1 MSRFRHI
8 AHLGALVG
16 LAAAVSMTAA
26 PGVAAEVARIAN
38 TATLGFDAS
47 SGRQS
52 ISSNTVTLDVT
63 RTKRPT
69 TLSFRLLP
77 VGYQL
82 TGLKCETN
90 PIKFTPA
97 SIDAATLASAP
108 KVAAIDVTSPLIL
121 VLDNVGGNRDPKV
134 RETSHI
140 AVTTSTTRGE
150 IDLLETGVDTGVFA
164 GGVPERGGGTD
175 ETAACDVTRGRGAN
189 FTLSFTEDEFSL
201 PSTASIL
208 VDPAG
213 YVFDSGT
220 GALVDGAIVSLLDDN
235 DQPAVVF
242 GDDGVSRYPSTVVSG
257 GETTDASGRVY
268 DFPQGNYRFPF
279 VAPGVF
285 HLRIVPPGDYTAPTT
300 RSLTDLTAL
309 RDPSGVPFILNDAS
323 FGKRFT
329 IDTPNPF
336 YSDIPLDSA
345 GASKLLLAKTAS
357 VREASPGDFVQY
369 LVSVTNRG
377 TDTARNVHLTD
388 ILPPGLRYERGST
401 RGASEAVP
409 AADGR
414 TLDFTVPPIP
424 VGQRVDI
431 RYVVSIAPGAPTGE
445 ALNRVLA
452 SGSAGATSNEA
463 AASVRITPLL
473 FTSGFTLIG
482 RVTEGGCGDPDS
494 GRIGIRGIRL
504 VLEDGTFVV
513 TDKDGYYHVEG
524 IRPGRHVVQID
535 TNSLPASH
543 EPVAC
548 DSDTRTA
555 GSAISR
561 FVEAEGGLLKRV
573 DFQLRPTGVKATAA
587 DVLPITVASDSVA
600 AGDRDWVTGQ
610 TVGTEILFPTADTN
624 PRAPVTRVA
633 IKHLPGHRVALSVNG
648 TLAEVLNFDT
658 TETSPDKTVAVS
670 RWSGIGLKD
679 GDNRIVAR
687 VLDDS
692 GRLVTTLERTV
703 HSSTAAIR
711 ATYAAEQSRLVADG
725 LTRPLIAVRVTDR
738 DGRPVRDG
746 TLVPFTV
753 DQPYGAAIDVEL
765 AQQRPL
771 EGRGRAAATAR
782 VTGDD
787 GLAFIALEPTTQ
799 AGAVHVSVTLA
810 EKDQTHTSD
819 IRAWLAGAARDWM
832 VVGFG
837 AGTLGYDTLKT
848 HSRTLPRGMRGGVVS
863 DGQLAFY
870 AKGRIKGS
878 WLATIAYDS
887 DRTIDRSRGLLGTID
902 PDRYYTVYG
911 DGSQQGYDAATQRKL
926 YLRLERRNLYAMLG
940 DFETGLTDT
949 QLTRYSRTLNGLKA
963 EYQGNRILFSAFA
976 ANTDQ
981 LYARDEIQGNG
992 LSGPYRL
999 SGRDIVPNSDKLRLE
1014 TRDRIRPELILSA
1027 KQMTRHIDYDI
1038 DASAGTIRFREPVL
1052 GRDAANNPV
1061 FIVVDYE
1068 TEGRTRQLATGG
1080 RAAIRLAKGRAQLG
1094 ASVLRDETAG
1104 NGTVAGIDLKAKPTA
1119 NSEIRGEVA
1128 TGGRLGI
1135 GSGRA
1140 WLAEGEVHVR
1150 RADVL
1155 VYGRSQDR
1163 GFGLGQQNVVEAG
1176 TRKFGIDGRVA
1187 LADKLAMTLTAWTA
1201 AQLDAPGARTA
1212 AETRLEYR
1220 RTHGTLFVGGTYA
1233 DDRGIDGQARHSR
1246 LLTLGGTQDLFD
1258 GKLVL
1263 GAQAQ
1268 VAPGGDKESVDFPLR
1283 QQLTAALRVREGIR
1297 LLAGYEISQG
1307 RDFTANTARVG
1318 FDVAPWSGAKLMS
1331 TLNQQAASQ
1340 AELPVGNTASTG
1352 GENGQR
1358 TYAQYGLNQSIKFGK
1373 RWNMDLT
1380 LDANSTLRGRVP
1392 TGALVNAFAS
1402 TANTPIAGQYG
1413 NDGDYVAATIGAGY
1427 RAERWSWNGRVEY
1440 RRSDQSNRWTLN
1452 TDALRSLGQGRTLA
1466 ASVRYSDLTDTRGA
1480 RAAFGTADLALAL
1493 RPQDSRWSLLE
1504 RLQVRNEQADA
1515 GITGTNVIGVPAFG
1529 GGFQSTLRLINNVA
1543 VNYRTGP
1550 EGAGHG
1556 FEATVYYGAKWVRGS
1571 FGDDDYTGYIDVIGF
1586 DLRRDVGRRFDIGV
1600 QGSVQHA
1607 WGRGSVAFS
1616 GGPSAGVSPAQNVWI
1631 SVGYNITGYRDRDFE
1646 ADRYTRSGAYVTA
1659 RLKFDQWSL
1668 GRAGRTIFGGA
1679 K

>member
-8 AHLGALVG
+8 AQFGALIG
-16 LAAAVSMTAA
+16 LAAATSGLAADVS
-26 PGVAAEVARIAN
+26 RIAN

-52 ISSNTVTLDVT
+52 VSSNTVTLDVN

-82 TGLKCETN
+82 TGLKCETS
-90 PIKFTPA
+90 PQKFTPA
-97 SIDAATLASAP
+97 PIDAAALATAP
-108 KVAAIDVTSPLIL
+108 KLAAIDTSAPLIL
-121 VLDNVGGNRDPKV
+121 VLDNAGGNHDPAV
-134 RETSHI
+134 RETSRI
-140 AVTTSTTRGE
+140 TVTTPTTTGSIE
-150 IDLLETGVDTGVFA
+150 LLETGPDTGVFA
-164 GGVPERGGGTD
+164 GGVPEKGGGSP
-175 ETAACDVTRGRGAN
+175 EIAPCDVTRGRGAN
-189 FTLSFTEDEFSL
+189 FTLSFDEDDFSL
-201 PSTASIL
+201 ASTASVL

-220 GALVDGAIVSLLDDN
+220 GALVDGAVVTLLDDLG
-235 DQPAVVF
+235 QPAVVF
-242 GDDGVSRYPSTVVSG
+242 GDDGVSRYPSTVTSG
-257 GETTDASGRVY
+257 SGATDAGGRVY
-268 DFPQGNYRFPF
+268 KFSQGNYRFPF
-279 VAPGVF
+279 VAEGTY
-285 HLRIVPPGDYTAPTT
+285 HLRIVPPGAYTAPSTK
-300 RSLTDLTAL
+300 SLAELTAL
-309 RDPSGVPFILNDAS
+309 RDPTGVPFILNDAS

-329 IDTPNPF
+329 LDTPNPF
-336 YSDIPLDSA
+336 FSDIPLDRA
-345 GASKLLLAKTAS
+345 GASALLIAKTAS

-377 TDTARNVHLTD
+377 TDTARNIHLTD
-388 ILPPGLRYERGST
+388 ILPTGLRYERGST
-401 RGASEAVP
+401 RGAAEAVP
-409 AADGR
+409 AADSR
-414 TLDFTVPPIP
+414 TLDFAVPPIAP
-424 VGQRVDI
+424 GQRVDI
-431 RYVVSIAPGAPTGE
+431 RYVVSVAPGAPTGE

-452 SGSAGATSNEA
+452 AGSAGATSNEA

-473 FTSGFTLIG
+473 FTSGFNLIG

-504 VLEDGTFVV
+504 LLEDGTFVV

-524 IRPGRHVVQID
+524 IRPGRHVVQLD

-543 EPVAC
+543 QPVAC

-561 FVEAEGGLLKRV
+561 FVEAQGGLLKRV
-573 DFQLRPTGVKATAA
+573 DFQLRPTGVKAAAA
-587 DVLPITVASDSVA
+587 DALPITVASDSIA
-600 AGDRDWVTGQ
+600 AGDRDWLGGQ
-610 TVGTEILFPTADTN
+610 AAGTAILFPTADTN
-624 PRAPVTRVA
+624 PRAPVTRVVV
-633 IKHLPGHRVALSVNG
+633 KHLPNQRVALSVNG
-648 TLAEVLNFDT
+648 TLAEALNFDT
-658 TETSPDKTVAVS
+658 TETAADRSFVVS
-670 RWSGIGLKD
+670 RWSGLGLKD

-687 VLDDS
+687 VLDAD
-692 GRLVTTLERTV
+692 GKLVTTLEQTV
-703 HSSTAAIR
+703 HSSGAAVR
-711 ATYAAEQSRLVADG
+711 AVYAPDKSRLVADG

-746 TLVPFTV
+746 TVVPFTV
-753 DQPYGAAIDVEL
+753 DQPYAAAIDADL
-765 AQQRPL
+765 AQRRPL

-799 AGAVHVSVTLA
+799 AGAVHVSLALA
-810 EKDQTHTSD
+810 EKEQVRTSD
-819 IRAWLAGAARDWM
+819 IRAWLAGAQRDW
-832 VVGFG
+832 VIVGFG
-837 AGTLGYDTLKT
+837 SGTLGYDTLKT
-848 HSRTLPRGMRGGVVS
+848 RTTRLPRGMREGVVT

-887 DRTIDRSRGLLGTID
+887 DRKIDRTRGLLGTID

-949 QLTRYSRTLNGLKA
+949 QLTRYSRTLNGVKA

-976 ANTDQ
+976 ADTDQ
-981 LYARDEIQGNG
+981 LYGRDEIQGNG

-999 SGRDIVPNSDKLRLE
+999 SGRNVVPNSDKLRIE
-1014 TRDRIRPELILSA
+1014 TRDRIRPERILA
-1027 KQMTRHIDYDI
+1027 TKQMTRHIDYDI
-1038 DASAGTIRFREPVL
+1038 DASAGTIRFREPIL

-1068 TEGRTRQLATGG
+1068 TEGRTRQLAAGG
-1080 RAAIRLAKGRAQLG
+1080 RAALRLAKGRAQIG
-1094 ASVLRDETAG
+1094 ASVLRDESVG
-1104 NGTVAGIDLKAKPTA
+1104 NATVAGLDLKAKPTA
-1119 NSEIRGEVA
+1119 NTEIRGEVA
-1128 TGGRLGI
+1128 TGGKLGLRT
-1135 GSGRA
+1135 GRA
-1140 WLAEGEVHVR
+1140 WLAEGEIHTR
-1150 RADVL
+1150 RIDMLA
-1155 VYGRSQDR
+1155 YGRSQDR
-1163 GFGLGQQNVVEAG
+1163 GFGLGQQNIVEAG

-1187 LADKLAMTLTAWTA
+1187 LLDKLALTLTAWNAT
-1201 AQLDAPGARTA
+1201 QLDTPGMRTA

-1220 RTHGTLFVGGTYA
+1220 RTRGTLFIGGTYA
-1233 DDRGIDGQARHSR
+1233 DDTGIDGKARHSR
-1246 LLTLGGTQDLFD
+1246 LLTLGGTQDLFG
-1258 GKLVL
+1258 GKLTI

-1283 QQLTAALRVREGIR
+1283 QQVTAALRVSDGVR
-1297 LLAGYEISQG
+1297 LLAGYEIAQG

-1340 AELPVGNTASTG
+1340 ADVATGNTASTG

-1358 TYAQYGLNQSIKFGK
+1358 TYAQYGLNQSLKLSK
-1373 RWNMDLT
+1373 RWNLDLT
-1380 LDANSTLRGRVP
+1380 LDANTTLRGRVP

-1413 NDGDYVAATIGAGY
+1413 NDGDYVAATLGAGY
-1427 RAERWSWNGRVEY
+1427 RAELWSWNGRLEY
-1440 RRSDQSNRWTLN
+1440 RRSDQSDRWTIN
-1452 TDALRSLGQGRTLA
+1452 SDVLRSLGAGRTLA

-1480 RAAFGTADLALAL
+1480 KASFGTADLALAL
-1493 RPQDSRWSLLE
+1493 RPQDSHWSLLE
-1504 RLQVRNEQADA
+1504 RLQARNERADA
-1515 GITGTNVIGVPAFG
+1515 GITDRNVIGVPAFG
-1529 GGFQSTLRLINNVA
+1529 GGFQSTLRFINNLA

-1571 FGDDDYTGYIDVIGF
+1571 FGEDDYTGFIDVLGF
-1586 DLRRDVGRRFDIGV
+1586 DLRRDLGRRFDVGV

-1607 WGRGSVAFS
+1607 WDRGSVAFS
-1616 GGPSAGVSPAQNVWI
+1616 GGPSAGVSPARNVWV

-1646 ADRYTRSGAYVTA
+1646 ADRYTRSGGYVTA